1 MNKRLA
7 IGLVGIVVLIATSLL
22 LHQRSSAWGF
32 WAHKRIN
39 RIAVFTLPPQMIGF
53 FKENIEHITEHAVDP
68 DKRRYS
74 DPAEAPRHY
83 IDIDRYDVAP
93 FDAVPRR
100 WDSAVA
106 KYSVDTLNAHGIVPW
121 HINLMMYQL
130 TEAFKSKN
138 KYRVLRYV
146 SDIGHYVGDAHVPL
160 HCTKNYNGQLTG
172 QHGIHGFWESR
183 LPELF
188 GEDYDYFVGKAEY
201 WERPNDRIWEII
213 LESAAEADSV
223 LRIERE
229 LNEQF
234 PADKKYTYEQRGETT
249 VRAYSREYSD
259 AYDKALNNMTERK
272 LRKSIIALGSVW
284 YTCWVNAG
292 SPDLSM
298 LREVPPTPEEIE
310 EAKQLEASWRLG
322 KQQGREHED

>member
-1 MNKRLA
+1 MRIA
-7 IGLVGIVVLIATSLL
+7 IGLVVAALLATSVLL
-22 LHQRSSAWGF
+22 YQRSNAWGF

-68 DKRRYS
+68 DKRRYA
-74 DPAEAPRHY
+74 DPLEAPRHY

-106 KYSVDTLNAHGIVPW
+106 KYSIDTLNAHGIVPW

-130 TEAFKSKN
+130 TEAFKSKS
-138 KYRVLRYV
+138 KYRVLRLV
-146 SDIGHYVGDAHVPL
+146 SDIGHYIGDAHVPL

-183 LPELF
+183 IPELF

-201 WERPNDRIWEII
+201 WERPNERIWEII
-213 LESAAEADSV
+213 LESASQVDSV
-223 LRIERE
+223 LRIERQ

-234 PADKKYTYEQRGETT
+234 PSDKKYTYEQRGETT
-249 VRAYSREYSD
+249 VRTYSREYSD
-259 AYDKALNNMTERK
+259 AYDKALNRMSERK

-292 SPDLSM
+292 SPDLGA
-298 LREVPPTPEEIE
+298 LREIPPTPEEIE
-310 EAKQLEASWRLG
+310 EAKQLEASWRQG